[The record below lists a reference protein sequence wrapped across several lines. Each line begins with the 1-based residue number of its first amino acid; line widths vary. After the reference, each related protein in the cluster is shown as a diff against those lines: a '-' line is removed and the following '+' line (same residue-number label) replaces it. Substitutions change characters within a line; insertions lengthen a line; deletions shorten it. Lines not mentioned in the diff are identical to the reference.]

1 MGEIVSLREVSVNFG
16 TIPVLE
22 NINLSIKQ
30 NDFLAVIGPNGGGK
44 TTLLKI
50 LLGLIKPDKG
60 RIKVFGKGPEEGRR
74 SIGYLPQYTFF
85 DPSFPVDVFDVVLMG
100 RYGGILKRYSKRD
113 EEAATEALKGVEM
126 VEFKNRQIGK
136 LSSGQMQRVFV
147 ARAIVRSPQLLLL
160 DEPTASID
168 TRMQRSFYEI
178 LLKLNKRMAVVLVTH
193 DIGAVST
200 YVKEIACLNKRLFY
214 HGPKEEGLEN
224 PEVLY
229 NCPVDLIAHGVP
241 HRVLKE
247 HEE

>member
-22 NINLSIKQ
+22 DINLSIKQ

-214 HGPKEEGLEN
+214 HGPKEEGLKN